1 MNSIPKSWLYF
12 VLVLLVLMIGGFFLK
27 ENRPI
32 LDKLSKNEVIY
43 VQIKNGVN
51 RPGIYEMRKGD
62 TLKYLI
68 EKAGGFDKES
78 HSLEY
83 DLNGEI
89 YDGQVII
96 LGDR

>member
-12 VLVLLVLMIGGFFLK
+12 VLVLLVLVLGGYFLK

-32 LDKLSKNEVIY
+32 LDKLSSNETIY
-43 VQIKNGVN
+43 VQIKNGVKS
-51 RPGIYEMRKGD
+51 PGIYEMRKGD

-78 HSLEY
+78 YSLQY
-83 DLNGEI
+83 DMNDEI
-89 YDGQVII
+89 YDGQVIY